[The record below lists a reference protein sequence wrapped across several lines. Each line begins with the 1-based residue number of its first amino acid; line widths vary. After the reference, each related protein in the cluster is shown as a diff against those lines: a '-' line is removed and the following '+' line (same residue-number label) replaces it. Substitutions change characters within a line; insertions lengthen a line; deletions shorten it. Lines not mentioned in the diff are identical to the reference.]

1 LVHHERVRY
10 LLIVEA
16 ANLARVSPATVR
28 YWIAKKRLRSV
39 RPGRRRM
46 VREDDLMVF
55 LEANASVA
63 RRPSAGRVQP

>member
-1 LVHHERVRY
+1 MHHERVRY

-46 VREDDLMVF
+46 VREDDLMAF
-55 LEANASVA
+55 LEPNASVA
-63 RRPSAGRVQP
+63 RRPSAGRVQS